1 MKKILVI
8 ENRAETRELFL
19 KCLKAEGFY
28 AIGAENGL
36 IGVQWAQE
44 KLPDLILSEII
55 MPKLDGYGVL
65 KALRQNP
72 ATAIIPLIFVTTKE
86 SKTDIRK
93 AIELGADDYLTK
105 PCAVEE
111 LLRAIAACLE
121 KRATLEQWYATQSQ
135 PVPEA
140 PLAETTRQT
149 AHESIF
155 PSNPELS
162 EVFCFIETNYYQPI
176 TLSDVAVAVGYS
188 PAYLTNLVRRKTGQT
203 VQNWIIERR
212 MTAVRSLLL
221 ETDERLEEIAATV
234 GYQCAV
240 HFFRQFRQHHG
251 TTPQVW
257 RKSHLDQHKQEQQKC

>member
-28 AIGAENGL
+28 TIGAENGL
-36 IGVQWAQE
+36 LGVQRALSE
-44 KLPDLILSEII
+44 LPDLILSEII
-55 MPKLDGYGVL
+55 IPKLDGYGIL

-72 ATAIIPLIFVTTKE
+72 TTAIIPLIFVTTKE

-105 PCAVEE
+105 PCAGEE

-140 PLAETTRQT
+140 PLADITRQT

-155 PSNPELS
+155 PSDPELS

-176 TLSDVAVAVGYS
+176 TLSDVAVAVDYS
-188 PAYLTNLVRRKTGQT
+188 PAYLTNLVRRRTGQT
-203 VQNWIIERR
+203 VQNWIIKRR
-212 MTAVRSLLL
+212 MTAARSLLL
-221 ETDERLEEIAATV
+221 ETDETVEAIATKV
-234 GYQCAV
+234 GYQSLV
-240 HFFRQFRQHHG
+240 HFFRQFRTYHG
-251 TTPQVW
+251 TTPQAW
-257 RKSHLDQHKQEQQKC
+257 RRSQLYQHKQERQNC